1 MLNYSM
7 RRKNYDNKYL
17 QEYLREENRKT
28 AAISLERPAVHSKP
42 KEEAFLS
49 TKIKMG
55 KLKIP

>member
-1 MLNYSM
+1 M